1 MALWLSELL
10 ADAALGLELVAGHA
24 GLAERGPVG
33 WAHVSELPEP
43 TPWLEGGEVLLT
55 TGLAVKDD
63 PDLQRR
69 LVAGLDARG
78 CAGLGFGLG
87 IWLDRVPAA
96 LVEEADARRL
106 PLFTVP
112 YAVPFTALSK
122 RVALAV
128 AAEQY
133 AVLRGAVDLH
143 RRVLAEVVGGAGLDG
158 VLRLV
163 AERLPGRTC
172 VAFDYYGQVLSRHGP
187 RDVADA
193 DLWRAVSPAGH
204 PQARPE
210 TVARDLGGA
219 QRFVTAGV
227 ARLGDEVEA
236 VLVAVGDRWP
246 SEGEVLL
253 FEQGLAGLN
262 LELARGLSVRE
273 ARRARV
279 DELLEELLA
288 GRATGALLASR
299 LARLG
304 LDPAA
309 GYHVL
314 CLRRPAGVAERVLC
328 AVVEDVLGA
337 EGRPVLGRDGG
348 LVYAVVQP
356 SGSAAAERIAAA
368 AAARGWRGL
377 AIGRSRPRGE
387 PDGLVGAVREARA
400 AAVADAAGGVRDVTA
415 LGLTGLL
422 AGVGDTGGP
431 EAFVAAVLGPL
442 LDHDARESSALT
454 DSLRAYLRAG
464 CRPGPAAGELRVH
477 RHTLAYRLDRIR
489 DLTGRDPRD
498 GAHLT
503 EYGVALELLAHG
515 VGAGA

>member
-1 MALWLSELL
+1 MALWLHELL
-10 ADAALGLELVAGHA
+10 DDAALGLELVAGSA

-55 TGLAVKDD
+55 TGLGVKDD

-69 LVAGLDARG
+69 LVAGLDGSG

-87 IWLDRVPAA
+87 IWLDRVPPA
-96 LVEEADARRL
+96 LIAEADARRL

-112 YAVPFTALSK
+112 YAVPFTALTK

-128 AAEQY
+128 AAEHY

-163 AERLPGRTC
+163 AERLPGRAC

-187 RDVADA
+187 EDVADPEI
-193 DLWRAVSPAGH
+193 WGAVAPVGRSH
-204 PQARPE
+204 PRPE
-210 TVARDLGGA
+210 TVERDLGGA
-219 QRFVTAGV
+219 RRFMTAGV

-236 VLVAVGDRWP
+236 VLVAVGDRSP
-246 SEGEVLL
+246 SDGEVLL
-253 FEQGLAGLN
+253 FEQGLAGLS

-273 ARRARV
+273 ARRGRV
-279 DELLEELLA
+279 DELLEEVLA
-288 GRATGALLASR
+288 GRATGTLLATR
-299 LARLG
+299 LTRLG
-304 LDPAA
+304 VDPAA

-314 CLRRPAGVAERVLC
+314 CLRRPPGVAERVLC
-328 AVVEDVLGA
+328 ALAEDVLGA
-337 EGRPVLGRDGG
+337 EGRPVLGRDAG
-348 LVYAVVQP
+348 LVYAIVHP
-356 SGSAAAERIAAA
+356 DASAAAERIAVAA
-368 AAARGWRGL
+368 RSRGWRGL
-377 AIGRSRPRGE
+377 AIGRSRPRRE
-387 PDGLVGAVREARA
+387 PEGLLGAVREARA
-400 AAVADAAGGVRDVTA
+400 AVAADGEGGVRDVTA

-422 AGVGDTGGP
+422 AGVGDRGGP
-431 EAFVAAVLGPL
+431 EAFVAAVLGPVL
-442 LDHDARESSALT
+442 AHDARESSALA

-464 CRPGPAAGELRVH
+464 CRPGPAAEQLRVH

-515 VGAGA
+515 VGADA